1 MLLRLRRRQMSRLRP
16 SIQSATRP
24 RQKGGLGLT
33 LSAADCADSVAEDEA
48 VVSVAGESEVSVLLA
63 LLVEVPLAVSL
74 EAVSVLF
81 AATGVASR
89 SQDSAAAATL
99 SP

>member
-1 MLLRLRRRQMSRLRP
+1 
-16 SIQSATRP
+16 
-24 RQKGGLGLT
+24 
-33 LSAADCADSVAEDEA
+33 
-48 VVSVAGESEVSVLLA
+48 VLLA